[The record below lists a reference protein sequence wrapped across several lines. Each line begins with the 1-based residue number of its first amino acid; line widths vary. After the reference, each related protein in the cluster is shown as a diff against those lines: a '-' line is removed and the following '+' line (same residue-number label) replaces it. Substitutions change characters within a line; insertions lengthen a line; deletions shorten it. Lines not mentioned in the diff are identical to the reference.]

1 MIKVLWLKYKAIIA
15 YLFFGV
21 VTTLVNIGSFGI
33 MAAYWHWN
41 YQVATVTAWI
51 LTVIAAYLTNKVW
64 VFGSRYTTFMAFI
77 KELSSFFFFRGL
89 TLALELIIMYIGVS
103 LINGNLILVKLIDNI
118 VVVVVNYLFSKWYI
132 FKKVGK

>member
-64 VFGSRYTTFMAFI
+64 VFGSRYTTLWLLLKNCPLF
-77 KELSSFFFFRGL
+77 SFF
-89 TLALELIIMYIGVS
+89 
-103 LINGNLILVKLIDNI
+103 
-118 VVVVVNYLFSKWYI
+118 VV
-132 FKKVGK
+132 